1 MNNLINLSC
10 EDFLTEL
17 ASAAPAPGGGGG
29 AAMVGALA
37 AALSSMVA
45 NLTIGKEKFAA
56 NEAKVQGLLMQAEA
70 ARMRLLELVAEDAAV
85 FNSFMACYKLP
96 KDTEEQKAVRTA
108 AIRSAAKQA
117 AAVPL
122 AIATA
127 AFEVLE
133 HSVQLAELGNPGVI
147 TDAACSGLLAR
158 AALRCAD
165 YNVRINLKLT
175 KDEDFNAQATAKL
188 NCMLE
193 QSLELEKKLL
203 LLTDKA
209 LA

>member
-1 MNNLINLSC
+1 MNNLITLSC
-10 EDFLTEL
+10 EEFLTEL

-29 AAMVGALA
+29 AAMAGALA
-37 AALSSMVA
+37 AALASMVA

-56 NEAKVQGLLMQAEA
+56 NEAKVQELLTQAEA
-70 ARMRLLELVAEDAAV
+70 ARTRLLELVAEDAEV

-96 KDTEEQKAVRTA
+96 KDTEEQKATRTA

-127 AFEVLE
+127 AFAVLE
-133 HSVQLAELGNPGVI
+133 CSVQLAELGNPGVI

-193 QSLELEKKLL
+193 QSPELEKKLL